1 MSSMKMVNIY
11 PKQAGADSLRNN
23 ATHLLSMAINWQQL
37 SNYMWTAGSKY
48 IARNI
53 IKCSWNQFETQTP
66 YPFSSKT
73 LSTWFYLVT
82 IGNPQIISFHL
93 ALLNF
98 RFTTKKTVTFVPF
111 VSCATTSFAA
121 FVQFASSCTGSLPF
135 LSALH
140 SRSLKTVSRVNGN
153 LSSAE

>member
-98 RFTTKKTVTFVPF
+98 RFTTKKPWPLYLSFLAPLRHSPRSFNSLHRALALSPF
-111 VSCATTSFAA
+111 S
-121 FVQFASSCTGSLPF
+121 P
-135 LSALH
+135 LSTPGLW
-140 SRSLKTVSRVNGN
+140 RLCLV
-153 LSSAE
+153 